1 MRIYPIFLP
10 FYGCPSRCVYCDQRV
25 NTLEKPPDSKSILK
39 ELRERIDVLKEEVLK
54 SKSPGEIAFYGGTFT
69 ALPPE
74 TLLDIVDM
82 LKPLIKEGLFTGLRC
97 STRPD
102 AVTIEK
108 LEILKAIPVTM
119 IELGVQTLDDHILNV
134 IRRGYT
140 VRAVEDAVK
149 LVKSFGWKVGLQLMV
164 GLPYETREL
173 FLETV
178 RKAISLAPDGLRFYP
193 LLVFPGTV
201 LEGWYRAGRFKP
213 LSLKEAILWCAEALV
228 MCEDA
233 GVPVMRMGLQA
244 NSALD
249 GGAVLAG
256 PYHPAFGYFV
266 RVHWWRL
273 VVDRELSQLG
283 VKSGARVSI
292 SVPHRFLYECRGPRD
307 INRRFWMKKRKL
319 GEISIEPLLVMGESG
334 GRCFRVDWSYRTD

>member
-1 MRIYPIFLP
+1 VRIYPIFLP
-10 FYGCPSRCVYCDQRV
+10 FYGCSSRCVYCDQRI
-25 NTLEKPPDSKSILK
+25 NTLEKLPDRKSILRK
-39 ELRERIDVLKEEVLK
+39 LRERIDVLKKEVLR

-69 ALPPE
+69 ALPE
-74 TLLDIVDM
+74 EMLFEIVGM
-82 LKPLIKEGLFTGLRC
+82 LKPLIREGIFTGLRC

-102 AVTIEK
+102 AVSVEK
-108 LEILKAIPVTM
+108 LDILRTIPVTM
-119 IELGVQTLDDHILNV
+119 IELGVQTLDDHLLDV

-140 VRAVEDAVK
+140 VRVVEDAVRI
-149 LVKSFGWKVGLQLMV
+149 VKTFGWKVGFQLMV
-164 GLPYETREL
+164 GLPEETKEI

-193 LLVFPGTV
+193 LLVFPGTI
-201 LEGWYRAGRFKP
+201 LENWYREGRFKP
-213 LSLKEAILWCAEALV
+213 LSLKDAILWCAEALV

-233 GVPVMRMGLQA
+233 GIPVMRMGLQA

-266 RVHWWRL
+266 RVHWWRV
-273 VVDRELSQLG
+273 VVDREFARLG

-307 INRRFWMKKRKL
+307 INHRFWMRKWKLVEIGVKPL
-319 GEISIEPLLVMGESG
+319 GCVREGRFFLIEQSN
-334 GRCFRVDWSYRTD
+334 